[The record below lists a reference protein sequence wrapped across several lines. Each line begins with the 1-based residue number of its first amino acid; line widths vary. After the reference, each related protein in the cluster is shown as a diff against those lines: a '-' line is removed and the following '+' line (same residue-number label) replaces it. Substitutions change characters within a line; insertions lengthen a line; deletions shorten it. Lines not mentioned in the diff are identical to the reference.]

1 MQTQGFAPGMFVVHT
16 NKPEW
21 GPGKVVAIR
30 GTTPHIFFRDLE
42 GHEARRFRCDSE
54 FLSPALAMADPVLDN
69 LPPFVEEDGRL
80 QLPVERMTLT
90 TARERFL
97 RHFPAGFYDPAYI
110 GDRRSGERH
119 YKWLAH
125 ERYVELLG
133 NGEAERLLA
142 EGNVAE
148 LVSRAARIIG
158 QVNLLSPFESAA
170 FRDALT
176 DLEAAERFFDA
187 LVRLLAAPASSAT
200 EFEVYLDAVLSLPQM
215 GNKTVPTWPVATILP
230 FLAQPDRFLFVKPTI
245 TKEAAERLG
254 FEIHYDAT
262 PNLRTF
268 EALLRMANTYMDL
281 LADLRPRDLID
292 VQSFFWVTSSGYEE
306 ARAKAEAR

>member
-1 MQTQGFAPGMFVVHT
+1 MFVVHA

-30 GTTPHIFFRDLE
+30 GTTLYIFFRELE
-42 GHEARRFRCDSE
+42 GREARRFRIDSE
-54 FLSPALAMADPVLDN
+54 FLSPALVTADPVLDN
-69 LPPFVEEDGRL
+69 PPPFVEEDGRL
-80 QLPVERMTLT
+80 HLPAERVTLT

-133 NGEAERLLA
+133 NGEAERQLA

-148 LVSRAARIIG
+148 LVGRAARIIG

-187 LVRLLAAPASSAT
+187 LVRLLAAPALSPT
-200 EFEVYLDAVLSLPQM
+200 EFEAYLDAVLSLPQI

-230 FLAQPDRFLFVKPTI
+230 FLAQPDRFLFLKPMI

-254 FEIHYDAT
+254 FDIHYDAT
-262 PNLRTF
+262 PNWKTY
-268 EALLRMANTYMDL
+268 EALLRMANTYLGL
-281 LADLRPRDLID
+281 LQDLRPRNLID
-292 VQSFFWVTSSGYEE
+292 VQSFFWITSGGYEE
-306 ARAKAEAR
+306 TRAKAEAR